1 VQRLQNPGFFAGK
14 PGVLPEFPF
23 LTPVCFAKSARYGYG
38 KVTGGPINW
47 GRRVVRAIIKGMARV
62 HLVLVLLAFTIVIS
76 PPQVRRYGDNLQIAL
91 PLIAWGCSA
100 LNGNG
105 AEFALRFTGMFLV
118 AHGSK
123 RILGDLPINQ
133 RPGGSGHGFPSAHT
147 AAASLGASSLVHDC
161 IVGNPV
167 AKVLVIMSA
176 GFVGASRI
184 EVRAHDIWQVL
195 AGALLGW
202 GSDRI
207 LRHDRKKRAAV
218 RRAFAR
224 IGAAIRGGFGLLGSK
239 PGGPG
244 NS

>member
-1 VQRLQNPGFFAGK
+1 MIRSIV
-14 PGVLPEFPF
+14 
-23 LTPVCFAKSARYGYG
+23 
-38 KVTGGPINW
+38 
-47 GRRVVRAIIKGMARV
+47 KGMARA

-91 PLIAWGCSA
+91 PLIASGCAA
-100 LNGNG
+100 LNGKG

-147 AAASLGASSLVHDC
+147 AAAALGASSLVHDC
-161 IVGNPV
+161 IVGHPA
-167 AKVLVIMSA
+167 AKALVIIAA

-202 GSDRI
+202 GADRI
-207 LRHDRKKRAAV
+207 LRHDRKKRATV
-218 RRAFAR
+218 RRGFAR
-224 IGAAIRGGFGLLGSK
+224 IGAAIRSGFGLLGGK
-239 PGGPG
+239 RGGPG
-244 NS
+244 AT